1 MTASWHILLNNS
13 APRGPVPC
21 DDFLSKS
28 IGKAIAFTIA
38 HMAKLKVFSYIF
50 NGPEAGFI
58 RALSWALL

>member
-1 MTASWHILLNNS
+1 LAYFIEQLGAAWASAMRRLLS
-13 APRGPVPC
+13 E
-21 DDFLSKS
+21 S
-28 IGKAIAFTIA
+28 IGEVIAFTIA